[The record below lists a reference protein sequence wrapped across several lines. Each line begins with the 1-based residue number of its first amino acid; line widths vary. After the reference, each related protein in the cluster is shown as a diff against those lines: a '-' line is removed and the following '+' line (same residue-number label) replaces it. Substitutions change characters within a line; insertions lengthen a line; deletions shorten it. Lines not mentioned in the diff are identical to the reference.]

1 MINLFEFTDFRE
13 YLRQYYEE
21 KKKTNPHYSYQ
32 FLTQKANFSNR
43 GFIHNIIKGTR
54 KLSKLNCTKLSQALK
69 HTAEEADYFENIVAY
84 TQADTEKQR
93 TYFLKQAY
101 QGIVNAEMKMIGK
114 DQFEYYSTWYH
125 GAVRSLVDMVPVGR
139 DYKQLSRRLSPAVTA
154 AQVKKSIQ
162 LLKRLGLIVKGCDGF
177 YHLTGRHI
185 RTSRDISQTARNRFH
200 VECTEL
206 AKNSILNDPP
216 DCRNAISMTLGLSKT
231 MYDDIVKET
240 QSFITAIINIVGK
253 SNDIPDR
260 VYQYELLLF
269 PLSVDER
276 SKRTK

>member
-13 YLRQYYEE
+13 YLRLYYKE

-32 FLTQKANFSNR
+32 LLTQKAHFSNR

-54 KLSKLNCTKLSQALK
+54 KLSKLNCTKLSQALE
-69 HTAEEADYFENIVAY
+69 HTAGEAEYFENIVAY

-93 TYFLKQAY
+93 TYFLKQAF
-101 QGIVNAEMKMIGK
+101 QGIVNAEIKMIGK
-114 DQFEYYSTWYH
+114 DRFEYYSTWH
-125 GAVRSLVDMVPVGR
+125 HSAVRSLIDMFPVGSN
-139 DYKQLSRRLSPAVTA
+139 YKQLSRRLSPAVTA
-154 AQVKKSIQ
+154 TQVKTSIQ

-177 YHLTGRHI
+177 YHLTGQHI

-206 AKNSILNDPP
+206 AKNAILNDPP
-216 DCRNAISMTLGLSKT
+216 DCRNAISMTLGLSRK

-240 QSFITAIINIVGK
+240 QSFVTAIINIVK
-253 SNDIPDR
+253 RSDEKPDR

-276 SKRTK
+276 KKQAI